1 LPESLKNNKIN
12 YSEKF
17 SVRIK
22 IKTERNSTMVSEFN
36 KCLDELENLLEESW
50 TLPLASN
57 KYIVNGNQLRGII
70 ESLRNSL
77 PQELK
82 KAKEVLDA
90 KDKTA
95 ARAKEEADIIVERAK
110 KNSELMLSKAKKAS
124 EQILENARAEAET
137 LISEQQIT
145 TIANERAEQ
154 LVEQAKQD
162 AIKMRNVTI
171 TYIDGVINESEKSLG
186 TALSTLTQLKQSY
199 SGSKTEQ

>member
-1 LPESLKNNKIN
+1 MI
-12 YSEKF
+12 
-17 SVRIK
+17 
-22 IKTERNSTMVSEFN
+22 SEFN
-36 KCLDELENLLEESW
+36 KSLDDLENLLEESW

-57 KYIVNGNQLRGII
+57 KYIVNGNNLRSII
-70 ESLRNSL
+70 ESLRSSL

-124 EQILENARAEAET
+124 EQILENARAEAEQ
-137 LISEQQIT
+137 LINEQQIT
-145 TIANERAEQ
+145 TIANERAEK
-154 LVEQAKQD
+154 LVEQARQD

-171 TYIDGVINESEKSLG
+171 SYIDGVINESEKSLG
-186 TALSTLTQLKQSY
+186 DALSTLNQLKQSY
-199 SGSKTEQ
+199 SGSKSEQ